1 MLMEMTVPSTSSFDQ
16 PGACLADRSPAH
28 EPQEHRAGSESLF
41 TCFWGLRGQTMRV
54 AKKGKLP
61 QGGPEG
67 FRAWEARGR
76 CAFCRANLSS
86 RGRLRGACGA
96 QSSWRPASRED
107 RGAAAGKAPQSP
119 HISYFSFSRQP
130 CPTPD
135 VLSQQKLRSFL
146 ELTSSCILSGKSRV
160 VNSVYNPAQWVQGPI
175 RRFRCIYLL
184 AGTNI

>member
-86 RGRLRGACGA
+86 RGRLRGAEQLATSLKRGPRRSC
-96 QSSWRPASRED
+96 RES
-107 RGAAAGKAPQSP
+107 PQSP

-175 RRFRCIYLL
+175 RRFRCIYLF